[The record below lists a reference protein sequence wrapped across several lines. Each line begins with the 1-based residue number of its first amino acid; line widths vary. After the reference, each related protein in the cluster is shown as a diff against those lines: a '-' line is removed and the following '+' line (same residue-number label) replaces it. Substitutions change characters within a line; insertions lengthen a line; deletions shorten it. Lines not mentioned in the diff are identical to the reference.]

1 MNDSK
6 ISIIMSVYNSEDTL
20 SEAIDS
26 IIEQT
31 YGDWEFI
38 ICDDCSTDS
47 TPDILEKYRLQY
59 PDKFILLHN
68 DKNMRLSYSLN
79 RCLEKATGTYI
90 ARMDAD
96 DRSDPT
102 RFERQLS
109 FLKEH
114 PEIDLVGTA
123 MRRFNE
129 SGLADSVVKPEFV
142 DKYSMRKDTPF
153 NHATILTYKKVYDSL
168 NGYTVSPRT
177 VRGQDYDLWFRF
189 FHADY
194 KGYNMPDD
202 LYYVRE
208 DMNAIRRRTFKV
220 RWNTFKTTCY
230 GFRLLG
236 FPKWWLIKPF
246 FSMLLKSLVPY
257 RIISMYRE
265 YQKGKA

>member
-1 MNDSK
+1 MNNSK
-6 ISIIMSVYNSEDTL
+6 ISIIMSVYNSADTL

-47 TPDILEKYRLQY
+47 TPDILEKYRLQN

-96 DRSDPT
+96 DRSDPA

-114 PEIDLVGTA
+114 PDIDLVGTA

-142 DKYSMRKDTPF
+142 DKYSMR
-153 NHATILTYKKVYDSL
+153 
-168 NGYTVSPRT
+168 
-177 VRGQDYDLWFRF
+177 
-189 FHADY
+189 
-194 KGYNMPDD
+194 
-202 LYYVRE
+202 
-208 DMNAIRRRTFKV
+208 
-220 RWNTFKTTCY
+220 
-230 GFRLLG
+230 
-236 FPKWWLIKPF
+236 
-246 FSMLLKSLVPY
+246 
-257 RIISMYRE
+257 
-265 YQKGKA
+265 